1 MADMDDIK
9 NYLHIDDDQTDELRQ
24 AEALAKT
31 AVPTEK
37 AEIV

>member
-24 AEALAKT
+24 AETLAKT
-31 AVPTEK
+31 AETF
-37 AEIV
+37 I